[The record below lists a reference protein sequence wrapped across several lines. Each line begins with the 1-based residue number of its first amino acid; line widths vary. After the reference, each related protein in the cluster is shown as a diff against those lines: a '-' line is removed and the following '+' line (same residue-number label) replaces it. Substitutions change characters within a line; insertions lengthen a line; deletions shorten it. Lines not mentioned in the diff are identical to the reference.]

1 MMMPAGARHD
11 KTAFGSMPPRGLIV
25 GVLRA
30 VLTLSKARAIRSPLM
45 IGDKSDHGRWLSF
58 IGAGLSVALVF
69 CLLALTPV
77 GVTLE
82 LHHALGAQDSDGHEH
97 SDSDLCQW
105 IQHHIGT
112 SLLSDVLEPVS
123 SVLISIQTVPV
134 RDLYTSTRFP
144 QTGPPRGPPSPS
156 V

>member
-1 MMMPAGARHD
+1 M
-11 KTAFGSMPPRGLIV
+11 
-25 GVLRA
+25 
-30 VLTLSKARAIRSPLM
+30 SPV
-45 IGDKSDHGRWLSF
+45 KSDQGRWLSLT
-58 IGAGLSVALVF
+58 GAALSLALVC

-82 LHHALGAQDSDGHEH
+82 LHHALGAQDADGHQH
-97 SDSDLCQW
+97 SDSDFCQW

-123 SVLISIQTVPV
+123 FGLISVQTVPV
-134 RDLYTSTRFP
+134 HDLYISTRFP
-144 QTGPPRGPPSPS
+144 QTSPPRGPPSPS